1 MATDITPLLPS
12 QNNIGHH
19 EQKLFSI
26 VNEFGQESKR
36 LWKLA
41 GPAILTTI
49 CQNSLGALTQT
60 FAGLVNEVD
69 LAAVSV
75 ENYVIAGLAFGV
87 MLGMGIV
94 LETLCGQAYDATRD
108 HLPYLFTN
116 SKAVAE
122 ETRKPGILP
131 GVTVL
136 VNSLQPVLSG
146 VAVGAGWQS
155 PVAFINIA
163 CYYIVVLR
171 DGEGQ
176 LQTTDLNASSNSQ
189 G

>member
-12 QNNIGHH
+12 QNNTGHH

-41 GPAILTTI
+41 GPAIRTTI
-49 CQNSLGALTQT
+49 CQNSLVALTQT

-75 ENYVIAGLAFGV
+75 ENYVIAGLGFGV
-87 MLGMGIV
+87 MLGMGSV

-136 VNSLQPVLSG
+136 VNSLQPALS
-146 VAVGAGWQS
+146 
-155 PVAFINIA
+155 
-163 CYYIVVLR
+163 

-176 LQTTDLNASSNSQ
+176 LQTTDLNASSNFTRLTPGIVALAQTNDGQETPSAMT
-189 G
+189 

>member
-12 QNNIGHH
+12 QNNTGHH

-49 CQNSLGALTQT
+49 CQNSLVALTQT

-75 ENYVIAGLAFGV
+75 ENYVIAGLGFGV
-87 MLGMGIV
+87 MLGMGSV

-136 VNSLQPVLSG
+136 VNSLQPALSG
-146 VAVGAGWQS
+146 VAVGAGWLT
-155 PVAFINIA
+155 PGIVALAQTN
-163 CYYIVVLR
+163 
-171 DGEGQ
+171 DGQE
-176 LQTTDLNASSNSQ
+176 TPSAMT
-189 G
+189 

>member
-26 VNEFGQESKR
+26 VNEFGQASKR

-49 CQNSLGALTQT
+49 CQNSLT

-75 ENYVIAGLAFGV
+75 ENSVIAGLAFGV
-87 MLGMGIV
+87 MV
-94 LETLCGQAYDATRD
+94 
-108 HLPYLFTN
+108 HFLP
-116 SKAVAE
+116 
-122 ETRKPGILP
+122 
-131 GVTVL
+131 
-136 VNSLQPVLSG
+136 
-146 VAVGAGWQS
+146 
-155 PVAFINIA
+155 
-163 CYYIVVLR
+163 
-171 DGEGQ
+171 
-176 LQTTDLNASSNSQ
+176 
-189 G
+189 

>member
-26 VNEFGQESKR
+26 VNEFGQESKW

-75 ENYVIAGLAFGV
+75 ENSVIAGLAFGV
-87 MLGMGIV
+87 MLGMGSA
-94 LETLCGQAYDATRD
+94 LETLCGQAY
-108 HLPYLFTN
+108 
-116 SKAVAE
+116 
-122 ETRKPGILP
+122 
-131 GVTVL
+131 
-136 VNSLQPVLSG
+136 
-146 VAVGAGWQS
+146 GAGKLRMLGRYMQGSWIFLLTTACLMIPIYVWS
-155 PVAFINIA
+155 PPM
-163 CYYIVVLR
+163 LELL
-171 DGEGQ
+171 GE
-176 LQTTDLNASSNSQ
+176 TTQISEAAETNVN
-189 G
+189 